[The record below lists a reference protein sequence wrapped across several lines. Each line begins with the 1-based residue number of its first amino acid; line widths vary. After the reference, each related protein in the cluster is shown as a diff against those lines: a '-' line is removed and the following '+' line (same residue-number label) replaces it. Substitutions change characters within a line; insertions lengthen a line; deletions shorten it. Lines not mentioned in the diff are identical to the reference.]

1 MKTSESR
8 SKTQLERCFHVCETT
23 AKLSCSF
30 FYMRILMSFAVFAD
44 GSANLPKSM
53 SDGITLLPCDYTI
66 NGTPR
71 TYLGD
76 VDQFDGHAYYEMLR
90 QGAAIKTSLLNTQLF
105 IDYFSKILEKG
116 RDIIYISMSS
126 GISGT
131 YNAAVIAAQE
141 LMDRYKERFVHI
153 VDSKGCGFG
162 SGLLAVHAAELSQ
175 QDVSAQEASGILD
188 DEVPHMCQYFTV
200 DDLNFLKRTGRVS
213 GMTAGIA
220 TILNIK
226 PILFGNKEGQIVA
239 CEKVRGRNK
248 SIEAIVRNYKEKF
261 LYGLKQTVC
270 ISHGDCIED
279 AKKLEEKVKEV
290 TPDVP
295 VVICQHE
302 PFSGAHVG
310 PGMLALF
317 FRGRER

>member
-1 MKTSESR
+1 
-8 SKTQLERCFHVCETT
+8 
-23 AKLSCSF
+23 
-30 FYMRILMSFAVFAD
+30 MRILMSFAVFAD

-66 NGTPR
+66 NGTPH

-90 QGAAIKTSLLNTQLF
+90 QGASVKTSLLNTQLF

-175 QDVSAQEASGILD
+175 RDMSAQEASGILD
-188 DEVPHMCQYFTV
+188 EEVPHMCQYFTV

-226 PILFGNKEGQIVA
+226 PILLGNKDGQIVA